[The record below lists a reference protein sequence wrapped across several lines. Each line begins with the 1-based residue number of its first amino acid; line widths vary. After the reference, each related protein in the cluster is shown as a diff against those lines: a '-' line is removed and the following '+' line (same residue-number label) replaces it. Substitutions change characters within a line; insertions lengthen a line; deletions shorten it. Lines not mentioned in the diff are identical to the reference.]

1 MAAVDLIRSVGSVGI
16 WSLEASCWSQIFRL
30 EIFPS
35 KWKHA
40 FLKAP
45 HPKSAKAQENPHLAT
60 RVRWGELPTMDIGD
74 TIKPQP
80 STLAIT
86 CLFLRKSL
94 SLLFFLTAKNQCL
107 YSSSGRHHMTPFSLW
122 PFPVSWLRDQA
133 GHCNPDWIPFLE
145 SVLSCF
151 GGCHTD
157 LALLSCVMVPDPS
170 GHLQSFLTTAFSH
183 RILLPK
189 DTPVNLKY
197 ARGSLS
203 LTLCEL
209 PFMPYDTRGLKLSL
223 SV

>member
-35 KWKHA
+35 KWKRA
-40 FLKAP
+40 FLKVP

-122 PFPVSWLRDQA
+122 LFPVSWLRDQA
-133 GHCNPDWIPFLE
+133 GHCNPDRIPFPGVRSQLLRRLPHRSSIAQLYDGPRPLRAS
-145 SVLSCF
+145 SVL
-151 GGCHTD
+151 
-157 LALLSCVMVPDPS
+157 PDH
-170 GHLQSFLTTAFSH
+170 GFFSQ
-183 RILLPK
+183 
-189 DTPVNLKY
+189 N
-197 ARGSLS
+197 
-203 LTLCEL
+203 
-209 PFMPYDTRGLKLSL
+209 PFS
-223 SV
+223 